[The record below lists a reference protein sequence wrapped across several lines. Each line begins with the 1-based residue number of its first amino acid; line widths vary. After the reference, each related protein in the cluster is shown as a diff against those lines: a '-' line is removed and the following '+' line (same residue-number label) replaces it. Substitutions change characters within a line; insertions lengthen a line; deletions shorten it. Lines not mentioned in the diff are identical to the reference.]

1 MDRKSNENMRMDRR
15 LIGRKNWTAPK
26 EVERE
31 IEALPDV
38 SHKIAV
44 VEEESES
51 TDADAPTADSS
62 TPSQN

>member
-26 EVERE
+26 DVARA

-38 SHKIAV
+38 SHKIAIA
-44 VEEESES
+44 EEESES
-51 TDADAPTADSS
+51 VDAGAPAADSS
-62 TPSQN
+62 APSQS